1 MEAPSPAFL
10 TDKELNKTSTLNS
23 PIFILRNMSAFSLNV
38 ANVKYKSFLILDT
51 GDIGFFLFF
60 YHSHACLDIDID
72 FNLRMSAGFTNV
84 FFLMVDDRLIP
95 TVF

>member
-1 MEAPSPAFL
+1 M
-10 TDKELNKTSTLNS
+10 
-23 PIFILRNMSAFSLNV
+23 ILVFS
-38 ANVKYKSFLILDT
+38 F
-51 GDIGFFLFF
+51 FF

-72 FNLRMSAGFTNV
+72 FNLRMSADFTNV

>member
-1 MEAPSPAFL
+1 MFSCLSVTDIFIIINILSHNIHRWKPRPPAFL

-23 PIFILRNMSAFSLNV
+23 PIFILRIMSAFSLNV

-60 YHSHACLDIDID
+60 LSFSC
-72 FNLRMSAGFTNV
+72 V
-84 FFLMVDDRLIP
+84 FRY
-95 TVF
+95 